1 MTSRLCAPSN
11 PFYYKYTDVYFMS
24 VAVWWAHRQKQV
36 LWKRRKILR
45 RDEGSIW
52 KMHRNIYMSW
62 IGTGVLGMFEQ
73 RRNGIT
79 GLCKFTAA
87 FSHVLW
93 CAYVRKSPLDE
104 PKTVKR
110 FGKHNMSE
118 SFSII
123 CICTPSRTVSRRTSS
138 SNTAIELFCKCI
150 RIELRR
156 P

>member
-1 MTSRLCAPSN
+1 
-11 PFYYKYTDVYFMS
+11 
-24 VAVWWAHRQKQV
+24 
-36 LWKRRKILR
+36 
-45 RDEGSIW
+45 
-52 KMHRNIYMSW
+52 MHRNIYMSW

-79 GLCKFTAA
+79 GLWKFTAA

-156 P
+156 HKGREYAPARLYKKTTMHDANFGTARRERKEARAR